1 MGKPKLECGCDLC
14 VICLL
19 GACCQS
25 LNYDAA
31 AVEELEQVRQQE
43 AAQVRSA
50 KEAVEVLAAQ
60 LSALDFT
67 YRYAAAFSHGHSC
80 RNQL

>member
-1 MGKPKLECGCDLC
+1 
-14 VICLL
+14 
-19 GACCQS
+19 

-50 KEAVEVLAAQ
+50 KEAVEVLAAN

-67 YRYAAAFSHGHSC
+67 YRCVCEAGHT
-80 RNQL
+80 QLPFLVDTRVEVSTASDRHPCC